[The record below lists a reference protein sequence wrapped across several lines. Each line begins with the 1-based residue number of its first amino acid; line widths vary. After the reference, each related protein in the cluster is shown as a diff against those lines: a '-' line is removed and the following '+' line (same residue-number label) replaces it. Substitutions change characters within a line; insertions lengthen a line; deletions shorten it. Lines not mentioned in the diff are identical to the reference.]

1 MSAVWTPN
9 LIMPGVAKCGT
20 TTLYDMLVSHP
31 RVTGGIEKEVR
42 FLMDADDELAT
53 AQNVRDLSVA
63 GWAAQF
69 ADRGQG
75 DFDVWLDASPQYQ
88 YQQAALD
95 TIAALDPQPR
105 VLFIVRNPSARLFS
119 LYQYARYHHKRLPH
133 VTSFAQFIEEIRPP
147 VDPRISD
154 QKMMVNAWADSHY
167 DQMLERWS
175 AVVAPERLFVTSVEE
190 LGADRDGVLTAI
202 AHWLGI
208 DPVPLL
214 TSQIDRSNPT
224 VKTRSRLI
232 RMIGGRAA
240 KILPE
245 TPMVRRLKTFVREL
259 NSTPLDRDEISQ
271 NADVLARLDEE
282 FAPSMAN
289 FSALRAKLGL
299 ARNPSELA

>member
-1 MSAVWTPN
+1 MTTVWTPN

-20 TTLYDMLVSHP
+20 TTLYDLLVSHP

-53 AQNVRDLSVA
+53 AQNVRDLGVA
-63 GWAAQF
+63 GWADQF
-69 ADRGQG
+69 ADKGQG

-88 YQQAALD
+88 YQQVALS
-95 TIAALDPQPR
+95 TIATLNPQPK
-105 VLFIVRNPSARLFS
+105 VLFVVRKPSARLFS

-147 VDPRISD
+147 VDSRLND
-154 QKMMVNAWADSHY
+154 QKMMINAWADSHY

-175 AVVAPERLFVTSVEE
+175 AVVPPERLYVTSVEE
-190 LGADRDGVLTAI
+190 IGADRDGVLTDI

-208 DPVPLL
+208 DPAPLL
-214 TSQIDRSNPT
+214 TSEVDRSNPT

-232 RMIGGRAA
+232 RMVGGRAA
-240 KILPE
+240 KLLPE
-245 TPMVRRLKTFVREL
+245 TPLVRRLKTFVREM
-259 NSTPLDRDEISQ
+259 NSAPLDRDEVKQ
-271 NADVLARLDEE
+271 NADLLARLDAE

-289 FSALRAKLGL
+289 FAALRAKLGL
-299 ARNPSELA
+299 ARNRSELV

>member
-20 TTLYDMLVSHP
+20 TTLYDLLVSHP

-42 FLMDADDELAT
+42 FLMDAGDELAT
-53 AQNVRDLSVA
+53 AQNVRDLGVA
-63 GWAAQF
+63 GWADQF
-69 ADRGQG
+69 ADKGQG

-88 YQQAALD
+88 YQQVALS
-95 TIAALDPQPR
+95 TIATLDPQPK
-105 VLFIVRNPSARLFS
+105 VLFVVRKPSARLFS

-133 VTSFAQFIEEIRPP
+133 VTSFAQFIDEIRPP
-147 VDPRISD
+147 VDSRLND

-175 AVVAPERLFVTSVEE
+175 AVVPPERLYVTSVEE
-190 LGADRDGVLTAI
+190 LGADRDGVLADI

-208 DPVPLL
+208 DPDPLL
-214 TSQIDRSNPT
+214 TCEVDRSNPT

-232 RMIGGRAA
+232 RMVGGRAA
-240 KILPE
+240 KLLPE
-245 TPMVRRLKTFVREL
+245 TPLVRRLKTFVREM
-259 NSTPLDRDEISQ
+259 NSAPLDRDEVKQ
-271 NADVLARLDEE
+271 NADLLAQLDAE

-289 FSALRAKLGL
+289 FAALRAKLGL
-299 ARNPSELA
+299 ARNRSELV